1 MMKTIQRLL
10 LTVILLTTAHSLT
23 AQETTY
29 GLDTLISRKT
39 VTSTKLFGIG
49 YTDMLDTYLSPGSYT
64 GAELRFLSHIV
75 RDYDDKPVSKLLLHQ
90 AFLTSVEN
98 KARNAS
104 ELGGIYSFSYGLL
117 YNWNFLDGNF
127 NVKAGATADAD
138 LGVLYNM
145 RNSNNPVQVRAGV
158 HLSPTVAVTYNAH
171 MGNFPIN
178 LRYEVAAP
186 LVGFM
191 FSPNYGQSYY
201 EIFSRHD
208 YDHNLVFT
216 HPFNTPSLRQMLT
229 LDITVM
235 RQTFRMGYLNDVRQ
249 AKVNNLR
256 QHQYTHAL
264 VVGWVKHFKL
274 VKLTPH

>member
-1 MMKTIQRLL
+1 MRTIQHFLLCLL
-10 LTVILLTTAHSLT
+10 LLAIGSPLF

-29 GLDTLISRKT
+29 NLDTLVSRKT

-49 YTDMLDTYLSPGSYT
+49 YTDVLDTYLSPGSYT
-64 GAELRFLSHIV
+64 GAELRYLSHIV

-90 AFLTSVEN
+90 AFFTIAEN

-104 ELGGIYSFSYGLL
+104 ELGGMYSFSYGLL
-117 YNWNFLDGNF
+117 YNWNFLNSNL

-138 LGVLYNM
+138 LGFLYNM

-158 HLSPTVAVTYNAH
+158 HLSPTVAVTYH
-171 MGNFPIN
+171 THLGNFPIN
-178 LRYEVAAP
+178 LRYEAAAP
-186 LVGFM
+186 LIGLM

-208 YDHNLVFT
+208 HDHNLVFT

-229 LDITVM
+229 MDITIA
-235 RQTFRMGYLNDVRQ
+235 RQTFRLGYLNDVRQ
-249 AKVNNLR
+249 AKVNDLR
-256 QHQYTHAL
+256 QHQYTHSL
-264 VVGWVKHFKL
+264 VIGWVKHFKL
-274 VKLTPH
+274 VKLSPR